1 MEELERRIRLLI
13 DKEEIRELLS
23 GHARALDR
31 HDSDYLR
38 EAYRHDAWENHGA
51 FQGPARDFASRSGK
65 EHAAFCKSH
74 LHHLSNHRIDVDG
87 DLAHAETYFL
97 AGLLRKDGITEM
109 VGGRYVD
116 RLERRDGRW
125 AIAERACIVEWN
137 GELRVTSSPFDKDSF
152 LQGRWDGEDVSYQ
165 RPLRLTRVPQV

>member
-23 GHARALDR
+23 VHARALDR
-31 HDSDYLR
+31 HDSDDLR
-38 EAYRHDAWENHGA
+38 ETYHYDAWESHGA
-51 FQGPARDFASRSGK
+51 FRGPARDFASRSGD

-74 LHHLSNHRIDVDG
+74 LHHLSNHTIDVEG
-87 DLAHAETYFL
+87 DRAHVETYFL

-109 VGGRYVD
+109 VGGRYID
-116 RLERRDGRW
+116 RLERREGRW

-137 GELRVTSSPFDKDSF
+137 GELRATSSPFDKESF
-152 LQGRWDGEDVSYQ
+152 LQGRWDDQDLSYQ
-165 RPLRLTRVPQV
+165 RPLRLTGMSRT

>member
-1 MEELERRIRLLI
+1 MTGVQTCALPISR
-13 DKEEIRELLS
+13 
-23 GHARALDR
+23 ARDR

-51 FQGPARDFASRSGK
+51 FQGPARDCASRSGK
-65 EHAAFCKSH
+65 QHAAFCKSH

-125 AIAERACIVEWN
+125 AIAERACILEWN
-137 GELRVTSSPFDKDSF
+137 GELRVHSYPVGKDNF
-152 LQGRWDGEDVSYQ
+152 LQGRMDGGGVAIS
-165 RPLRLTRVPQV
+165 R

>member
-1 MEELERRIRLLI
+1 MLYLFFLMIRRPPRATRTDTLIPYTTLFRSRIRLLI

-74 LHHLSNHRIDVDG
+74 QIGR
-87 DLAHAETYFL
+87 AH
-97 AGLLRKDGITEM
+97 
-109 VGGRYVD
+109 V
-116 RLERRDGRW
+116 
-125 AIAERACIVEWN
+125 
-137 GELRVTSSPFDKDSF
+137 
-152 LQGRWDGEDVSYQ
+152 
-165 RPLRLTRVPQV
+165 

>member
-1 MEELERRIRLLI
+1 MTGVQTCALPISR
-13 DKEEIRELLS
+13 
-23 GHARALDR
+23 ARDR

-51 FQGPARDFASRSGK
+51 FQGRARDFVSRSGK

-97 AGLLRKDGITEM
+97 AGLQRTDGVTGM
-109 VGGRYVD
+109 GGGRYVH
-116 RLERRDGRW
+116 RLEQSGR
-125 AIAERACIVEWN
+125 
-137 GELRVTSSPFDKDSF
+137 G
-152 LQGRWDGEDVSYQ
+152 
-165 RPLRLTRVPQV
+165 